1 MLVLCFLRVIS
12 ILFGKYRNYVKNKS
26 CFVLSGFCFLFFVFM
41 FFLFFCRQRHFRI
54 GVLLRQCTCASAVN
68 LRRYASRSASA
79 NVAPDFELY
88 ADTRTPQL
96 VLNYMHQLGGSGT
109 RPDRWRLTAS

>member
-41 FFLFFCRQRHFRI
+41 FFCFFAANDTS
-54 GVLLRQCTCASAVN
+54 VLAYCFVN
-68 LRRYASRSASA
+68 VHVLQQLI
-79 NVAPDFELY
+79 F
-88 ADTRTPQL
+88 AD
-96 VLNYMHQLGGSGT
+96 MHRDLLQ
-109 RPDRWRLTAS
+109 